1 MTQTVHPAG
10 APPARGE
17 HRPPHARVVTGLA
30 AVICVLAAVA
40 ASAGILARARP
51 TGFLTARGE
60 AVELFGD
67 GIYRFD
73 SLLAGAG
80 NRGTDWITLLVVI
93 PVLVAAVLGYR
104 TASLRWGLIITG
116 LFGSLLYVY
125 ATMAVGTAL
134 NSFFLVYVV
143 LFAACLWALVL
154 TMRDVDL
161 PAIELRIDRLPRRG
175 PAALM
180 ITSGVATALIWVAPV
195 LQAQLSGGT
204 PAGLG
209 VYATSVTTALDM
221 AVITPAAC
229 IAGLLI
235 LRGSAFGYLLAFPLL
250 VLEALLAPMIIA
262 QTISQRSAGVTL
274 TAAEIAGPVS
284 GFLLL
289 SLVAIWM
296 VVRLLGA
303 LGPTHHE

>member
-1 MTQTVHPAG
+1 
-10 APPARGE
+10 
-17 HRPPHARVVTGLA
+17 
-30 AVICVLAAVA
+30 
-40 ASAGILARARP
+40 
-51 TGFLTARGE
+51 
-60 AVELFGD
+60 
-67 GIYRFD
+67 
-73 SLLAGAG
+73 
-80 NRGTDWITLLVVI
+80 
-93 PVLVAAVLGYR
+93 
-104 TASLRWGLIITG
+104 
-116 LFGSLLYVY
+116 
-125 ATMAVGTAL
+125 
-134 NSFFLVYVV
+134 
-143 LFAACLWALVL
+143 
-154 TMRDVDL
+154 MRDVDL

>member
-1 MTQTVHPAG
+1 MTQTIHPAG

-30 AVICVLAAVA
+30 AVIGVLAAVA
-40 ASAGILARARP
+40 AAAGVTARTRP
-51 TGFLTARGE
+51 TGFVTPRGDE
-60 AVELFGD
+60 VLLFGD
-67 GIYRFD
+67 GIYRYD

-80 NRGTDWITLLVVI
+80 NRGTDWIVLLVVI
-93 PVLVAAVLGYR
+93 PVLVVAARGYR
-104 TASLRWGLIITG
+104 TGSLRGGLLVTG
-116 LFGSLLYVY
+116 IFGSLLYVY
-125 ATMAVGTAL
+125 ATMAVGTAF
-134 NSFFLVYVV
+134 NPFFLVYVA
-143 LFAACLWALVL
+143 LFASSLWAMVL
-154 TMRDVDL
+154 SMRDVDL
-161 PAIELRIDRLPRRG
+161 PAIERRIDQLPRRG
-175 PAALM
+175 PATLM

-195 LQAQLSGGT
+195 LQAQQAGGT

-209 VYATSVTTALDM
+209 VYATSVTTALDT
-221 AVITPAAC
+221 AVITPAAV

-262 QTISQRSAGVTL
+262 QTISQRSAGVSL
-274 TAAEIAGPVS
+274 TAAEVAGPVG

-296 VVRLLGA
+296 VFLLLRT
-303 LGPTHHE
+303 LGRAPHE